1 MGTPI
6 NRSLKEDQMNRHFER
21 YLKIV
26 HHYKNEGCG
35 ELFSE
40 KHHITPRCLGGADE
54 PKNIVRLPAKAHIIC
69 HYLLHKAYPQNR
81 ALAKAFS
88 MMAVTK
94 KGQVRKFS
102 SRLYEQSKIAR
113 SNAMKG
119 IPRPEW
125 VKEKLRKPKSDTS
138 KYFGNTNGKALK
150 GFKHKPR
157 TAEHASN
164 LAAARKWYDDQRTLE
179 TEARRNDFRL
189 EFISLGIPRK
199 QFYLRYPDISQVTL
213 KKYLSGL

>member
-1 MGTPI
+1 
-6 NRSLKEDQMNRHFER
+6 MNRHFER

-26 HHYKNEGCG
+26 YHYKDEGCAAS
-35 ELFSE
+35 FSE
-40 KHHITPRCLGGADE
+40 KHHITPRCLGGTDE
-54 PKNIVRLPAKAHIIC
+54 PENIVRLPAKAHIIC

-88 MMAVTK
+88 MMAVNK
-94 KGQVRKFS
+94 KGQDRKFS

-113 SNAMKG
+113 SNALKNV
-119 IPRPEW
+119 PRPEW
-125 VKEKLRKPKSDTS
+125 VKEKLRKPKSNTS

-157 TAEHASN
+157 TAEHTSN
-164 LAAARKWYDDQRTLE
+164 QAAARKWYDDQRKLE
-179 TEARRNDFRL
+179 TANRRNDFRL
-189 EFISLGIPRK
+189 EFVSLGISRK
-199 QFYLRYPDISQVTL
+199 EFYLKYPDINQVTL